1 MNKAFLLVLVLF
13 SSSISNAQSDLR
25 INPFIKGSIEMLN
38 GEIKDGWVKLNAS
51 AFNVRFK
58 ESDTLNKSIQ
68 VNEDSIKSI
77 SRIEKNNEVRT
88 FYYKKTDR
96 NKFNKFVELIKTGNF
111 NLYFYTEDLSLF
123 YSGVD
128 RSTIGD
134 WLGSM
139 RTHSPSVNNN
149 SINQTTSS
157 LHLDFEF
164 IRNQMMKAKNI
175 KVLFQN
181 NNEEKLFFIT
191 SQKKLKTFAGKYFT
205 ECPKLVKQISN
216 NYYKK
221 RDFFKILY
229 DYDNCLN
236 TNKETFKI
244 KE

>member
-1 MNKAFLLVLVLF
+1 
-13 SSSISNAQSDLR
+13 
-25 INPFIKGSIEMLN
+25 MLN
-38 GEIKDGWVKLNAS
+38 GDIKDGWVKLNAS

-58 ESDTLNKSIQ
+58 ESDTLGKSIQ

-77 SRIEKNNEVRT
+77 SRIEKNNQVRT

-134 WLGSM
+134 WLGNM
-139 RTHSPSVNNN
+139 RAHSTSVNNSSN
-149 SINQTTSS
+149 NQTTPS
-157 LHLDFEF
+157 LPLDFDF
-164 IRNQMMKAKNI
+164 IRNQMMKANNI

-181 NNEEKLFFIT
+181 NNEEKLFFMT
-191 SQKKLKTFAGKYFT
+191 SQKKLKKFAANYFT
-205 ECPKLVKQISN
+205 ECPKLLKQISSK
-216 NYYKK
+216 YYKK

-236 TNKETFKI
+236 TNKETINI
-244 KE
+244 KK